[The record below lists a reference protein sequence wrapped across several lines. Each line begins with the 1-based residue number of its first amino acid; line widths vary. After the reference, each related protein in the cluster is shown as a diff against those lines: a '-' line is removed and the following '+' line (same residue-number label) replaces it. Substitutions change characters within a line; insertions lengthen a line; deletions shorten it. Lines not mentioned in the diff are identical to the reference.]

1 MSCKY
6 EPVSKQDKGWEEKR
20 KGEKRI
26 EKNQKSDIVDKKK
39 LSREIKYYHKPQ
51 PMQKM
56 TEKETKIKFCFRTT
70 QHQFIP
76 NYLSNHNCELYK

>member
-1 MSCKY
+1 MYCKY

-26 EKNQKSDIVDKKK
+26 EKNQKSDIVDKNLPRK
-39 LSREIKYYHKPQ
+39 IKYYHKPQ

-56 TEKETKIKFCFRTT
+56 TEKETKIKFCFHTT

>member
-26 EKNQKSDIVDKKK
+26 EKNQKSDIVDKK
-39 LSREIKYYHKPQ
+39 
-51 PMQKM
+51 
-56 TEKETKIKFCFRTT
+56 
-70 QHQFIP
+70 
-76 NYLSNHNCELYK
+76 NYQGRLNIIINHNRCKR